1 MKPKFKNIAISI
13 GILLILFYVFF
24 AVWRFTKGNSDKVCR
39 HFEIELTDSIQFQ
52 LISEKEIS
60 ELLDQH
66 QLNPIGKTLKTIRTE
81 AKEKLLKQNPLIK
94 NAECYKTPSG
104 IVHVKVHQ
112 RTPKYRIVGIESF
125 YVDTEKKWM
134 PASPNFSAYVPIVSG
149 RITKSMAT
157 GEMFKF
163 VSFLEDHPF
172 WNAQIEQIYV
182 CDNLKIELVPRVGDA
197 IISLGTLDNYESKL
211 EKLRKLY
218 TKGFNTIGW
227 NRYNRI
233 DLQYKDQV
241 ICTKIGVKDTPV
253 KQIIVETKDST
264 IAPKI
269 VSII

>member
-1 MKPKFKNIAISI
+1 MKPKFKNIAIGI
-13 GILLILFYVFF
+13 GSMLILFYVFF
-24 AVWRFTKGNSDKVCR
+24 ALWRFTKANGDKVCR
-39 HFEIELTDSIQFQ
+39 RFEIELTDSIQHQ

-66 QLNPIGKTLKTIRTE
+66 QLNPIGKTIKRIRTE
-81 AKEKLLKQNPLIK
+81 AIEKLLKENPLIK

-112 RTPKYRIVGIESF
+112 RTPKFRVIGIESF

-157 GEMFKF
+157 GEIFEF
-163 VSFLEDHPF
+163 ISFLEENPF

-182 CDNLKIELVPRVGDA
+182 CENLKIELVPRVGDA
-197 IISLGTLDNYESKL
+197 IISLGTLEHYESKL

-241 ICTKIGVKDTPV
+241 ICTKIGVKDSPV
-253 KQIIVETKDST
+253 KQANIEPQDST